1 MTLKQQNPW
10 KLFSV
15 GLLGI
20 IAVGLLAPVS
30 AAPPSGNSDSQLE
43 ELFNLVNE
51 ILVAV
56 QGIDTDLEDISGNVT
71 AIKTETDKIQMIK
84 DDVGAIKGNATAIKT
99 ETDKIQMIKDDV
111 GAIKTDVTTLV
122 SSGSGTFRISHSF
135 DDGDDNEY
143 DGILKIDRT
152 TGSGVFQIEKLYIC
166 DLRVGEDTGDDR
178 LRIKYSVDGQLLE
191 NPDSVIEFLND
202 YNSGPVTDVN
212 PGCIDVLYANVL
224 NGDVHLAG
232 DGSNDVVLTLD
243 ESDADGVE
251 ADDDGAEI
259 VAYIS
264 GLSDASDI
272 TITSTTGAS

>member
-56 QGIDTDLEDISGNVT
+56 QGIDTDLEDISGNV
-71 AIKTETDKIQMIK
+71 
-84 DDVGAIKGNATAIKT
+84 TAIKT

-243 ESDADGVE
+243 ESDVDGVE